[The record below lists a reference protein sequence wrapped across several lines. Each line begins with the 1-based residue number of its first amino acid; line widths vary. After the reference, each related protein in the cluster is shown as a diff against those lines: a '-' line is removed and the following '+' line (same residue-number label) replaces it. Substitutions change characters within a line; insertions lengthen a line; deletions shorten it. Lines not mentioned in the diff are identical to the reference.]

1 MSTAIHNCPN
11 CSSVI
16 IADTDE
22 CPECGHIL
30 DQSRAEKAVLL
41 DDMSPA
47 RMRQLQKEVCPHC
60 GEGVPVGLLRCWQ
73 CNGFMRQEIEDRFNE
88 LATNPQ
94 PIIYSSIPPE
104 QRTELLPARAS
115 RVRRSDDDGGFTLA
129 DGIVSRRS
137 ETPPADKRAGAT
149 DDAAALA
156 DALMNPEAPDAPKV
170 KTPDSGTTRIIA
182 DAVTEDDPAAEEA
195 SEDRTRPAKSQ
206 SQEETDLF
214 QIAIDEQR
222 DAQQRRRDRRA
233 DRARKTMLLPCSCG
247 AWIRVQDSLAGMVV
261 RCRQCRAPV
270 QVPVIRR
277 RVTERRKTD
286 ATPQLQIKWID
297 DVWFHVLT
305 PTSVVLKPGSAEK
318 NHTEAD
324 IALTESGISIVSLDA
339 GGKKKS
345 LLAFGGGGS
354 SSKDDARRNL
364 RNQIAEKGSLTD
376 LSDCEV
382 RTIDVASIPDL
393 RLVQPVARV
402 QESMFA
408 GVPIFGEG
416 RIAVF
421 LPLEQQG
428 DQQLYC
434 SFSLSGWRQFAY
446 GLNKLFNATLPAT
459 ENGVP
464 AEDKTKSSNCFIKQS
479 RVEFV
484 SDLNFYQNDSNYEL
498 ELTGFRCT
506 ACQAVI
512 SEEGR
517 ASKKLGGSAGKGIAK
532 AKCPK
537 CSAKMGEEKLFRI
550 SKAPEAPGADDDDE

>member
-22 CPECGHIL
+22 CPECGHVL
-30 DQSRAEKAVLL
+30 DQSKAEKAVLH
-41 DDMSPA
+41 DDMKPTRLRESP
-47 RMRQLQKEVCPHC
+47 KEGCPHC
-60 GEGVPVGLLRCWQ
+60 GEGVPVGLLRCWK

-88 LATNPQ
+88 MATNPQ
-94 PIIYSSIPPE
+94 PIIYSSIPPD

-115 RVRRSDDDGGFTLA
+115 RVRRQDDDGDFTLA
-129 DGIVSRRS
+129 DGVVSRRS
-137 ETPPADKRAGAT
+137 ETPQDDVRTQSPANAE
-149 DDAAALA
+149 ALA
-156 DALMNPEAPDAPKV
+156 NSLLNPDSPDAPEA
-170 KTPDSGTTRIIA
+170 KTPGRTSRRIVA
-182 DAVTEDDPAAEEA
+182 DAVTDEESAA
-195 SEDRTRPAKSQ
+195 SEETSETKAKPGKQQ
-206 SQEETDLF
+206 SSEESDLL
-214 QIAIDEQR
+214 QIALDEQR

-233 DRARKTMLLPCSCG
+233 ERTRKTMLLPCSCG

-261 RCRQCRAPV
+261 RCRQCRSPI

-277 RVTERRKTD
+277 RANERRKTETT
-286 ATPQLQIKWID
+286 AEVQITWID

-318 NHTEAD
+318 SHTEAD
-324 IALTESGISIVSLDA
+324 IALTESGISIVSLDSGA
-339 GGKKKS
+339 KKKS
-345 LLAFGGGGS
+345 LLSFGGGGS
-354 SSKDDARRNL
+354 SKVDTRKNIRS
-364 RNQIAEKGSLTD
+364 QIAEKGSLTE
-376 LSDCEV
+376 LSNCEV
-382 RTIDVASIPDL
+382 RTIDVASITDL

-416 RIAVF
+416 RVAVF
-421 LPLEQQG
+421 LPLEQQDG
-428 DQQLYC
+428 QQLYC

-446 GLNKLFNATLPAT
+446 GLNRLFDVTLPAT

-464 AEDKTKSSNCFIKQS
+464 AEDKPRSSNCFIKQS

-484 SDLNFYQNDSNYEL
+484 ANLNFYQNDTSYEL
-498 ELTGFRCT
+498 ELTGFQCT
-506 ACQAVI
+506 ACKAVI

-517 ASKKLGGSAGKGIAK
+517 ASKKLGGAAGKGIAK

-537 CSAKMGEEKLFRI
+537 CNARMGEDKLFRI
-550 SKAPEAPGADDDDE
+550 SRAPAPPGADDTEE